1 MGGRGISL
9 LFSGFEQIS
18 SIQEIDRKLENY
30 QPGSMV
36 VVTGVKRNQADG
48 GILVQIFSVES
59 FIPEEVGHL
68 STLASEY
75 SHFQV
80 LPFIPRLEHFARRTI
95 KESQTQ

>member
-1 MGGRGISL
+1 MEREILL

-30 QPGSMV
+30 QPGSKV

-59 FIPEEVGHL
+59 FSPQE
-68 STLASEY
+68 
-75 SHFQV
+75 V

>member
-1 MGGRGISL
+1 MEREILL

-30 QPGSMV
+30 QPGSKV

-48 GILVQIFSVES
+48 GLLVQIFSVES
-59 FIPEEVGHL
+59 FSPQE
-68 STLASEY
+68 
-75 SHFQV
+75 V